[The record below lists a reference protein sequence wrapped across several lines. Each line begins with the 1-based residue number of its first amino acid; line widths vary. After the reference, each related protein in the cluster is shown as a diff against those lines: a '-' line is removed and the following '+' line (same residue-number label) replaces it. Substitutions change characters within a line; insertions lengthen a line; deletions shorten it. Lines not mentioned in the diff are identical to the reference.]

1 MTLTDVML
9 ASLLVWSA
17 PPPPQP
23 ARMAAAAVLSSA
35 SFHVMDFIVYLF
47 ACLEDELKKERPFF
61 SGHLK
66 QW

>member
-23 ARMAAAAVLSSA
+23 ARMAAATVLSSA
-35 SFHVMDFIVYLF
+35 SFHVMYFIVYLF
-47 ACLEDELKKERPFF
+47 ACLEDELKKRTPVLFK
-61 SGHLK
+61 SS
-66 QW
+66 